1 MKKSV
6 IILAVFCL
14 VGPTGK
20 ALAVI
25 TNVPA
30 NFYADIGFEFSDE
43 RAFADTAQLYAAD
56 DWLFEGIDDFGYYDP
71 FDQIWK
77 PCVIIPPHWTLEDY
91 SMTSYMYYFGAPGNP
106 FDAYVELGWDDTS
119 LVNKPGYDVA
129 LFTIYTTTPYD
140 LRLNVAGMTQSVT
153 PIDTGY
159 TTQDF
164 GGVSTWAVTLA
175 KLDLSDFGMAPGD
188 SVSSIQIDM
197 VQDSITG
204 ARPFLALVGYMHV
217 IPAPGALLLG
227 SIGIGFVGYLRKRRA
242 L

>member
-6 IILAVFCL
+6 IILAILCL
-14 VGPTGK
+14 VGPTGE
-20 ALAVI
+20 ARAVI

-30 NFYADIGFEFSDE
+30 NFYADIGFAFTDE
-43 RAFADTAQLYAAD
+43 RAFADTVQEYPMGDQYFKGFD
-56 DWLFEGIDDFGYYDP
+56 DSIPPDWWIPPPFDIWREYLTDFSMTSFGYYAD
-71 FDQIWK
+71 IG
-77 PCVIIPPHWTLEDY
+77 
-91 SMTSYMYYFGAPGNP
+91 SP
-106 FDAYVELGWDDTS
+106 FDAYVELGWVDAA
-119 LVNKPGYDVA
+119 LVNKPGYDMA

-140 LRLNVAGMTQSVT
+140 LRLNISGQTQSVT

-159 TTQDF
+159 DTKDF
-164 GGVSTWAVTLA
+164 GGVSTYAVTLA

-197 VQDSITG
+197 TIDPITG
-204 ARPFLALVGYMHV
+204 AQPFLALVGYMHV